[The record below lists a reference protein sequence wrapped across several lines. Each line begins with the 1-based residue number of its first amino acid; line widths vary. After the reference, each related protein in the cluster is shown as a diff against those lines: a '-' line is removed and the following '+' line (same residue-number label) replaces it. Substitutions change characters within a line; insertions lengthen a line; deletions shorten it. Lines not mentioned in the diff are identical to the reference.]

1 MNSKK
6 KIILLSD
13 PSSSHTLKWANSLAL
28 KGLEVY
34 LFGLVTEEPNGYN
47 SNVNLIVEKIS
58 ASVKTQSDGS
68 LQKSIYLKVLPKIKS
83 VIKKIKP
90 DIIHS
95 HYASSYGLLGALSG
109 FKPFIVSV
117 WGNDVFDFPGKSFV
131 HKQILKYVL
140 RKADRIYSTSKIMAD
155 ETNRYTNKKIRI
167 IPFGVDTNIFKSF
180 PAKKIFDEDT
190 LVIGTVKSLSIKY
203 GIEYLLE
210 AFQLIKN
217 KFPEKKIKLFL
228 VGDGILKESLQR
240 KANDLNINDD
250 VLFYG
255 SVPHA
260 KVPEIY
266 NMIDIAVFPSIWE
279 SFGVSNL
286 EAAACEVPQV
296 ASNIGGFPEI
306 IEDGIT
312 GFLVEPKNPVAIAE
326 KVTELIN
333 NESLRKKIGK
343 AARKKV
349 IAEFEWDK
357 NVDQMISEYEQIV
370 KERV

>member
-1 MNSKK
+1 M
-6 KIILLSD
+6 LSNIEAT
-13 PSSSHTLKWANSLAL
+13 HTQKWANSLVL
-28 KGLEVY
+28 KGIEVY
-34 LFGLVTEEPNGYN
+34 LFGLVTDEPNGYN
-47 SNVNLIVEKIS
+47 SNVNLIVEKIP
-58 ASVKTQSDGS
+58 ASVKSQSDGS

-83 VIKKIKP
+83 IIKKINP
-90 DIIHS
+90 DLIHS

-117 WGNDVFDFPGKSFV
+117 WGNDVFDFPKKSTI

-140 RKADRIYSTSKIMAD
+140 RKADRIYSTSKIMAN

-167 IPFGVDTNIFKSF
+167 IPFGVDTNIFKPF
-180 PAKKIFDEDT
+180 PVKKIFDENT

-210 AFQLIKN
+210 AFQLIKKN
-217 KFPEKKIKLFL
+217 FPVKKIKLLL
-228 VGDGILKESLQR
+228 VGDGTLKVSLKR
-240 KANDLNINDD
+240 KANELNINDD

-255 SVPHA
+255 SVPHS
-260 KVPEIY
+260 KVPKIY

-306 IEDGIT
+306 IDDRIT

-326 KVTELIN
+326 KVVALIN
-333 NESLRKKIGK
+333 NESLRETTGK

-349 IAEFEWDK
+349 IAEFDWNK
-357 NVDQMISEYEQIV
+357 NVDQMISEYEQIMKAKV
-370 KERV
+370 

>member
-1 MNSKK
+1 MKRK

-13 PSSSHTLKWANSLAL
+13 PVSSHTQKWANSLAL
-28 KGLEVY
+28 KDIEVY
-34 LFGLVTEEPNGYN
+34 LFGLVTDEPNGYN
-47 SNVNLIVEKIS
+47 SNVNLIVEKIP
-58 ASVKTQSDGS
+58 ASVKLQSDGS

-83 VIKKIKP
+83 IIKKINP
-90 DIIHS
+90 DLIQS

-117 WGNDVFDFPGKSFV
+117 WGNDVFDFPRKSII
-131 HKQILKYVL
+131 HKQILKYVF
-140 RKADRIYSTSKIMAD
+140 RKADRIYSTSKIMAK

-167 IPFGVDTNIFKSF
+167 IPFGVDTDVFKPF
-180 PAKKIFDEDT
+180 DVKKIFDEDS

-210 AFQLIKN
+210 AFQLIKEN
-217 KFPEKKIKLFL
+217 FPVKKIKLLL
-228 VGDGILKESLQR
+228 VGDGTLKASLHS
-240 KANDLNINDD
+240 KANELNINDD

-255 SVPHA
+255 SVPHS

-266 NMIDIAVFPSIWE
+266 NTIDIAVFPSIWE

-312 GFLVEPKNPVAIAE
+312 GFLVEPQNPFAIAE

-333 NESLRKKIGK
+333 DESLRRKIGK

-349 IAEFEWDK
+349 IAEFDWNK
-357 NVDQMISEYEQIV
+357 NVDQMISEYEQIL

>member
-1 MNSKK
+1 VNRK

-13 PSSSHTLKWANSLAL
+13 PLSSHTQKWANSLAQ

-34 LFGLVTEEPNGYN
+34 LFGLVSNEPNGYN
-47 SNVNLIVEKIS
+47 SNVNLIVEKIP
-58 ASVKTQSDGS
+58 ASVKSQSDGS

-83 VIKKIKP
+83 SIKKINP
-90 DIIHS
+90 DLVHS

-109 FKPFIVSV
+109 VKPFVVSV
-117 WGNDVFDFPGKSFV
+117 WGNDVFDFPKKSFV

-140 RKADRIYSTSKIMAD
+140 KKADRIYSTSKIMAD
-155 ETNRYTNKKIRI
+155 ETNLYTDKKIKI
-167 IPFGVDTNIFKSF
+167 IPFGVDTNVFKPF
-180 PAKKIFDEDT
+180 DVKKIFDEDT

-210 AFQLIKN
+210 AFELIKKN
-217 KFPEKKIKLFL
+217 FPDKKIKLLL
-228 VGDGILKESLQR
+228 VGDGTLKTSLQQ
-240 KANDLNINDD
+240 KANDLSINND

-255 SVPHA
+255 SVPHS

-306 IEDGIT
+306 IEDGVT
-312 GFLVEPKNPVAIAE
+312 GFLVEPKNPVAITE
-326 KVTELIN
+326 KVTILIN
-333 NESLRKKIGK
+333 DESLRKKIGK

-349 IAEFEWDK
+349 IDEFDWNK
-357 NVDQMISEYEQIV
+357 NVDQMISEYEQIMKAGV
-370 KERV
+370 

>member
-1 MNSKK
+1 MNNK

-13 PSSSHTLKWANSLAL
+13 PTSSHTQKWANSLAI

-34 LFGLVTEEPNGYN
+34 LFGLVTEVPNVYN
-47 SNVNLIVEKIS
+47 SNVNLIVEKIP
-58 ASVKTQSDGS
+58 ASVKSQSDGS

-90 DIIHS
+90 NILHS

-117 WGNDVFDFPGKSFV
+117 WGNDVFDFPGKSVV

-140 RKADRIYSTSKIMAD
+140 RKADRIYSTSKIMAN

-167 IPFGVDTNIFKSF
+167 IPFGVDTNIFKPF
-180 PAKKIFDEDT
+180 PVKKIFDEDT
-190 LVIGTVKSLSIKY
+190 LVLGTVKSLSIKY

-210 AFQLIKN
+210 AFQLIK
-217 KFPEKKIKLFL
+217 KKVPEKKIKLIL
-228 VGDGILKESLQR
+228 VGDGTLKVSLQR

-255 SVPHA
+255 YVPHS

-296 ASNIGGFPEI
+296 ASNIGGFAEI

-312 GFLVEPKNPVAIAE
+312 GLLVEPKNPVAIAE
-326 KVTELIN
+326 KVTELIK

-349 IAEFEWDK
+349 IAEFDWNK
-357 NVDQMISEYEQIV
+357 NVDQMISEYEQIMKV
-370 KERV
+370 RV

>member
-47 SNVNLIVEKIS
+47 SNVNLIVEKIP
-58 ASVKTQSDGS
+58 ASVKLQSDGS

-83 VIKKIKP
+83 IIKKINP
-90 DIIHS
+90 DLIHS

-217 KFPEKKIKLFL
+217 NIPEKKIKLFL

-333 NESLRKKIGK
+333 DESLRKKIGK